1 MPSPRRR
8 EKLNNLLREE
18 LSKILDREFEFPKN
32 TLTTITRVEISPD
45 GHYADI
51 FFSLLGPDPENMWKT
66 LQVRTGEIQHFLNRR
81 LRIRPVPKIRFA
93 IDKNE
98 FQRERI
104 EKSLAEL
111 KKRGD
116 I

>member
-8 EKLNNLLREE
+8 EKLNNLLQEE
-18 LSKILDREFEFPKN
+18 LSKILDREFEFPRN
-32 TLTTITRVEISPD
+32 TMTTVTRVEISPD

-51 FFSLLGPDPENMWKT
+51 FFSLLGPEPENAWRM
-66 LQVRTGEIQHFLNRR
+66 LRGRTGEIQHFLNRR
-81 LRIRPVPKIRFA
+81 LRIRPVPKIRFV
-93 IDKNE
+93 IDKDE

-104 EKSLAEL
+104 EKSRAEL
-111 KKRGD
+111 KKKGD

>member
-1 MPSPRRR
+1 VPSPRRR

-18 LSKILDREFEFPKN
+18 LSKVLDREFEFPKN
-32 TLTTITRVEISPD
+32 TFVTITRAEISSD
-45 GHYADI
+45 GHYGNI
-51 FFSLLGPDPENMWKT
+51 FVSLLGAEPENAFEI
-66 LQVRTGEIQHFLNRR
+66 LQKNIGTIQHFLNRR
-81 LRIRPVPKIRFA
+81 LRIRPVPKIRFV
-93 IDKNE
+93 IDKDE

-111 KKRGD
+111 KKKGD